1 MHLPSLESDRR
12 EGFMTPGTQGI
23 RTPQWPHVGKV
34 PKEEKLPLD
43 LRRRQLEGLG
53 VGGLGLGL
61 FLQPSP

>member
-1 MHLPSLESDRR
+1 
-12 EGFMTPGTQGI
+12 MTPGTQGI